1 MISIGENKASLCK
14 GDFHPA
20 ALYKGDKKIAGYAVE
35 EFEGAGGVVLE
46 NCYNDKIYDVQIN
59 SKNLLNVKKVYSQFT
74 NEEGGITLTRHNL
87 PTVDSKNM
95 YNKYK
100 KTTSYTFSCDYEIT
114 AENNSVYPVVYYTDG
129 TRDSNWS
136 AMGGTITGTKNGH
149 CKITTTDW
157 KTVKSISIGY
167 ATSTRTMD
175 VKLSNMQLEEG
186 KTETDYQP
194 PCREATITARGKNLF
209 NIYAE
214 REVLKGSLPNDSY
227 AVKDG
232 VMSFKT
238 SYYNVSSNMFGIKV
252 NVKKNTDYSLTYKTL
267 TGRPYI
273 RLHTA
278 EGVLYNFCN
287 MVSGRWNFSSGNNEV
302 LYFSFASNAWGIYTE
317 ISDVMIN
324 EGTTPLPYEAYTG
337 HQTTLFENGE
347 LAADIPTFKGTT
359 VIEIESDITARISGK
374 YKRTEE

>member
-74 NEEGGITLTRHNL
+74 NDEGGITLTRHNL

-157 KTVKSISIGY
+157 KTVKSIHIGY

-194 PCREATITARGKNLF
+194 PLTDATITAIEGN
-209 NIYAE
+209 E
-214 REVLKGSLPNDSY
+214 
-227 AVKDG
+227 
-232 VMSFKT
+232 
-238 SYYNVSSNMFGIKV
+238 
-252 NVKKNTDYSLTYKTL
+252 
-267 TGRPYI
+267 PYTKQI
-273 RLHTA
+273 
-278 EGVLYNFCN
+278 
-287 MVSGRWNFSSGNNEV
+287 
-302 LYFSFASNAWGIYTE
+302 I
-317 ISDVMIN
+317 
-324 EGTTPLPYEAYTG
+324 
-337 HQTTLFENGE
+337 LFENGE
-347 LAADIPTFKGTT
+347 LKGEIPTFKGTT
-359 VIEIESDITARISGK
+359 VIEIEADVEAAIKGK
-374 YKRTEE
+374 YKRKEV